1 MTNILLP
8 PEFNTLAADVFNV
21 KLTRANLLTKTDF
34 DTKVSSVDSKIAAN
48 NSKNESIEN
57 KLKKGILDTAFLTIG
72 TIYFDAEDGFQAYL
86 IYQLVYR
93 YFKIIIYNKYIAY
106 C

>member
-8 PEFNTLAADVFNV
+8 LEFNTLAVFNA
-21 KLTRANLLTKTDF
+21 KLTGANLLTETDF
-34 DTKVSSVDSKIAAN
+34 DTKVSSVDRKIAAN
-48 NSKNESIEN
+48 NSKNKSIEN
-57 KLKKGILDTAFLTIG
+57 KLKKGIPDTAFLTIG
-72 TIYFDAEDGFQAYL
+72 TIYFNAEDGFHAYL

-93 YFKIIIYNKYIAY
+93 YFKIITNNKYIAY